1 MKSAWNPLELLFPY
15 QRRFVSDASRFKII
29 SCSRQCGKSTMFA
42 FESAQ
47 DCVARPG
54 ASWVV
59 LSSGLRQVKEWML
72 KAQTWA
78 EIWAR
83 AMTDCGY
90 PVSFTAKSECVE
102 FSNGSRIIGVP
113 ANHKTAR
120 GYSANLIL
128 DEFAYHD
135 QPDKIWAGI
144 FPAVSNELAFRYKV
158 RIGSTVAGKNNK
170 FWQLLD
176 DPDSGYSKHVVTI
189 HDAVRDGMPLDV
201 EALRRAVNDDDIWR
215 QEYLCEPVDAASV
228 LLPYDLL
235 ERCTSGEASADFF
248 DESELRDP
256 TRKFALGMDIGRQH
270 DLSVLWLVEIVG
282 RRKITRRVETLRRVS
297 LDEQQRRLFELLRNE
312 SILCACIDGTGIGY
326 QIAENA
332 EREFGARAVRYMFTA
347 QSKSDLFLGLQREM
361 QRVEFL
367 IPAGAEI
374 REDLHG
380 VQRLFTTGG
389 RVLFSAPTRADGHS
403 DRCSA
408 AALACMAAGK
418 SEGLSACAESVSLF
432 DGRESVP
439 SLSKMSFILNNDGH
453 ERKTIPQL

>member
-1 MKSAWNPLELLFPY
+1 MSGESVKSWSPLSLLFPY
-15 QRRFVSDASRFKII
+15 QRRIVLDSSRFKII

-42 FESAQ
+42 FEAAQ
-47 DCVARPG
+47 DCVSRPG
-54 ASWVV
+54 SSWVV

-72 KAQTWA
+72 KAQAWA
-78 EIWAR
+78 EIWSR
-83 AMTDCGY
+83 EMTDAGS
-90 PVSFTAKSECVE
+90 PTSFAAKSECID
-102 FSNGSRIIGVP
+102 FSNGSRILGVP

-128 DEFAYHD
+128 DEFAYHEH
-135 QPDKIWAGI
+135 PDKIWAGI
-144 FPAVSNELAFRYKV
+144 FPAISNEIAFRYKV

-170 FWQLLD
+170 FWQLLED
-176 DPDSGYSKHVVTI
+176 RENGYSKHVVTV

-201 EALRRAVNDDDIWR
+201 EGLRRAVNDDDIWR
-215 QEYLCEPVDAASV
+215 QEYLCEPVDAANT

-235 ERCTSGEASADFF
+235 ERCTSDEASADFF

-256 TRKFALGMDIGRQH
+256 TRKFALGVDVGRQH
-270 DLSVLWLVEIVG
+270 DLSVFWLVELVG

-312 SILCACIDGTGIGY
+312 SILCACVDGTGIGY
-326 QIAENA
+326 QLAENA
-332 EREFGARAVRYMFTA
+332 EREFGSRAVRFMFTA
-347 QSKSDLFLGLQREM
+347 QSKADLFLGLQREM
-361 QRVEFL
+361 QRADFL

-408 AALACMAAGK
+408 AALACMAAAK
-418 SEGLSACAESVSLF
+418 AEFVSSSAESVNLF
-432 DGRESVP
+432 DGRELVP
-439 SLSKMSFILNNDGH
+439 SLSKMDFV
-453 ERKTIPQL
+453 